1 MDIRKFCD
9 KTIRVE
15 TETDDDNENAARK
28 PKLRKA
34 SERNGTRWYF
44 YFKVLSFFD
53 ELFLVCSSVQNGIS
67 FDNNDINH

>member
-28 PKLRKA
+28 PKLTLAQK
-34 SERNGTRWYF
+34 SVGTERDTLVFLFQSFVFFLRT
-44 YFKVLSFFD
+44 VLS
-53 ELFLVCSSVQNGIS
+53 LL
-67 FDNNDINH
+67 